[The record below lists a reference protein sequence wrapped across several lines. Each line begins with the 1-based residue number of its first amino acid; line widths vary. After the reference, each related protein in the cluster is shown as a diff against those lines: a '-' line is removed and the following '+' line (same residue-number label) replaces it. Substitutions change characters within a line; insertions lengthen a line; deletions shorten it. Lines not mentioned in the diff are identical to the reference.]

1 MQVNITYPASKR
13 SKSLNIRTP
22 SRKAGIKGIARRSYK
37 TLASTIAKSPKMLAS
52 MLKEVCGA
60 IKVEMKQ
67 LSSDK
72 HDSVLR
78 DNIEAVKHFHWDTVM
93 LEMEKMIP
101 TLISILKHLVPSP
114 SQNKPLVASIASQLL
129 KARHQR
135 MGLVQRAVSVMLYG
149 NGSSKQVGD

>member
-13 SKSLNIRTP
+13 SKSLNIRNP

-37 TLASTIAKSPKMLAS
+37 TLASTIAKSPAS

-72 HDSVLR
+72 HDSILR
-78 DNIEAVKHFHWDTVM
+78 YNIEAVKHFHWDTVI
-93 LEMEKMIP
+93 LEMKKMIP
-101 TLISILKHLVPSP
+101 TLFLF
-114 SQNKPLVASIASQLL
+114 
-129 KARHQR
+129 
-135 MGLVQRAVSVMLYG
+135 
-149 NGSSKQVGD
+149 

>member
-22 SRKAGIKGIARRSYK
+22 SRKAGIKGTARRSYK

-78 DNIEAVKHFHWDTVM
+78 DNIEAVVGEYILLLPCCSNGSLKLCAHTHRHTHSQPHNT
-93 LEMEKMIP
+93 IPP
-101 TLISILKHLVPSP
+101 TL
-114 SQNKPLVASIASQLL
+114 
-129 KARHQR
+129 
-135 MGLVQRAVSVMLYG
+135 VQF
-149 NGSSKQVGD
+149 Q